1 MKPKSPVERMRT
13 QRAKHGMKSCTLS
26 NHSSEP
32 SADFPPAPLDESLSN
47 IIIEKARSRMN
58 THNISESECAVCG
71 ELKPVRDMSWLKSVK
86 RQLHILEVPGVTRVE
101 RKECSVPQREYK
113 GPILDYNCSI
123 ICDSC
128 RSSIRNSKIPKLA
141 LANGLWIGDVPPHLK
156 CLNFVEKMLV
166 ARIQH
171 TCAYVKV
178 ASGMRKMTA
187 NVSPVPKVYKI
198 LPPPCDDL
206 DEVLQFCIL
215 VPASPP
221 LMIWKDYPSL
231 YVEIKALEWL
241 KLNLFSGPLNGMYIW
256 VPASES
262 LVFYSCI

>member
-1 MKPKSPVERMRT
+1 
-13 QRAKHGMKSCTLS
+13 
-26 NHSSEP
+26 
-32 SADFPPAPLDESLSN
+32 
-47 IIIEKARSRMN
+47 MN
-58 THNISESECAVCG
+58 THNISESGCAVCG
-71 ELKPVRDMSWLKSVK
+71 ELKPVRDMSRLKSVK

-113 GPILDYNCSI
+113 GPILDYNCSM

-166 ARIQH
+166 ARIRH

-187 NVSPVPKVYKI
+187 NVVAFQSPVPKVYKI
-198 LPPPCDDL
+198 LPPPRDDL
-206 DEVLQFCIL
+206 DEVLAIL
-215 VPASPP
+215 YTGPCKPTP
-221 LMIWKDYPSL
+221 DD
-231 YVEIKALEWL
+231 L
-241 KLNLFSGPLNGMYIW
+241 KRLPFFVRRNHVLSKPWNG
-256 VPASES
+256 
-262 LVFYSCI
+262 